1 MRAGA
6 PLWRENAQRRESSLK
21 GFLNARQWLEGIVT
35 TLPRKESAGGTDLC
49 QQTVTVQL
57 ICLLACPGQVILTFQ
72 DEGLDAGPRQIPALR
87 CRRKS
92 YGAHVQQ
99 LLGLL
104 RYTAEGDHLVWNISD
119 IHPSSSGGGHRGSSW
134 CVCSTS
140 WIIQSYLLL
149 GFFCS
154 RVFPSTRALV
164 SRLDI
169 SGFK

>member
-1 MRAGA
+1 MHDNG
-6 PLWRENAQRRESSLK
+6 WRVLLQHCPERNLQVAQICV
-21 GFLNARQWLEGIVT
+21 NRQWLFSWSV
-35 TLPRKESAGGTDLC
+35 C
-49 QQTVTVQL
+49 
-57 ICLLACPGQVILTFQ
+57 CACPGQVILTFQ

-99 LLGLL
+99 LFGLL

-119 IHPSSSGGGHRGSSW
+119 IHPSSSGGGHRGRSW

-169 SGFK
+169 SGFKWELGFFKHSSIKESVLCW